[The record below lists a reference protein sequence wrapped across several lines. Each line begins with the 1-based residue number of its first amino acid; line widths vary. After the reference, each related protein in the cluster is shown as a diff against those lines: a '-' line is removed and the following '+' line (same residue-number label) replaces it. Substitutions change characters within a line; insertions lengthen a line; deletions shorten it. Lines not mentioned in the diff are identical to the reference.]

1 MLPTLGNP
9 AGGGERVM
17 ELTVAKKD
25 LLKLVTRMQ
34 GVAERKSTMPV
45 LSNVLLAVEGPNAL
59 RIAATDLYLALFGKI
74 SAEVHKGGSVAVPA
88 KDLFERVKMMPDG
101 PIHIATQD
109 NATTTLKAS
118 GSARRYTLRG
128 MPGDDFPPLPVP
140 AEGAP
145 TLALEV
151 EVLKALIDKTHF
163 SISTDETRAHLNSA
177 LFEWDGDVVR
187 MVTTDGHRL
196 SKMEVKVAGRQ
207 ASATMLIPLKAIQ
220 ELRRLCDE
228 AMSEQLKDAGKETP
242 KAQIQ
247 ITQSGSSAFFQVA
260 GASGGGMTFSV
271 KLVDAQF
278 PPYAQVIP
286 QSSDKQIRA
295 PRAAFADAL
304 RAVSIAASERTGGV
318 KIGLQGGM
326 MRISS
331 ESPDSGDGMDE
342 LAVDYTGPNI
352 TIGFN
357 AKYFLDVLGSLE
369 DEEVTLGLSG
379 ELDPAV
385 LRPGNV
391 GDKPGDK
398 QFLAVVMPMR
408 I

>member
-1 MLPTLGNP
+1 
-9 AGGGERVM
+9 M
-17 ELTVAKKD
+17 ELTVAKRD

-59 RIAATDLYLALFGKI
+59 RLAATDLYLAIAGRVG
-74 SAEVHKGGSVAVPA
+74 AEIAKGGSVAVPA
-88 KDLFERVKMMPDG
+88 KDLLERVKNMPDG
-101 PIHIATQD
+101 PIHLSTQD
-109 NATTTLKAS
+109 NATTTLKAA
-118 GSARRYTLRG
+118 GSARRYTLKG
-128 MPGDDFPPLPVP
+128 MPGDYFPPLPAP
-140 AEGAP
+140 AEGSP

-151 EVLKALIDKTHF
+151 EVLQQLILRTHF
-163 SISTDETRAHLNSA
+163 SISSDETRAHLNSA
-177 LFEWDGDVVR
+177 LFEWDGDHVR

-196 SKMEVKVAGRQ
+196 SKMDVKVSGRQ

-228 AMSEQLKDAGKETP
+228 ALLDAKEGKDDGK
-242 KAQIQ
+242 KAMLQIA
-247 ITQSGSSAFFQVA
+247 QSGSSAFFQ
-260 GASGGGMTFSV
+260 GAGMTFSV

-286 QSSDKQIRA
+286 QSSEKKIRV

-304 RAVSIAASERTGGV
+304 KAVSVAASERTGGV
-318 KIGLQGGM
+318 KLAIQNNT

-331 ESPDSGDGMDE
+331 ESAETGEGFDEVPVEYSGAPM
-342 LAVDYTGPNI
+342 

-357 AKYFLDVLGSLE
+357 AKYFLDVLNALDE
-369 DEEVTLGLSG
+369 DDVVLGLSG

-385 LRPGNV
+385 I
-391 GDKPGDK
+391 KPVSER

>member
-1 MLPTLGNP
+1 
-9 AGGGERVM
+9 M
-17 ELTVAKKD
+17 ELTATKRD

-45 LSNVLLAVEGPNAL
+45 LSNVLLTVDGPSAL
-59 RIAATDLYLALFGKI
+59 RIAATDLYLALVGRVTVDV
-74 SAEVHKGGSVAVPA
+74 SRGGSVAVAA
-88 KDLFERVKMMPDG
+88 KDLLERIRMMPEG
-101 PIHIATQD
+101 PIHIASQD
-109 NATTTLKAS
+109 NATTTIKAA

-128 MPGDDFPPLPVP
+128 MPGDDFPPLPTP
-140 AEGAP
+140 AEGSP
-145 TLALEV
+145 SLALDV
-151 EVLKALIDKTHF
+151 EVLQELIAKTHF

-196 SKMEVKVAGRQ
+196 SKVEVKVSGRQ

-220 ELRRLCDE
+220 ELRRLCD
-228 AMSEQLKDAGKETP
+228 DFAGEVRESGEKGAG

-247 ITQSGSSAFFQVA
+247 ITQSGSSAFFQ
-260 GASGGGMTFSV
+260 GGGMVFAV
-271 KLVDAQF
+271 RLVDAQF
-278 PPYAQVIP
+278 PPYSQVIP
-286 QSSDKQIRA
+286 QQSEKLVRV

-304 RAVSIAASERTGGV
+304 RAVSVAASERTGGV
-318 KIGLQGGM
+318 KLGVSPGT
-326 MRISS
+326 MRITT
-331 ESPDSGDGMDE
+331 ESPDSGEGFDE
-342 LAVDYTGPNI
+342 VPIEYTGTAM

-357 AKYFLDVLGSLE
+357 AKYFLDVLGALD
-369 DEEVTLGLSG
+369 DEEVELGFGG

-385 LRPGNV
+385 VRPASQR
-391 GDKPGDK
+391 

>member
-1 MLPTLGNP
+1 
-9 AGGGERVM
+9 M

-25 LLKLVTRMQ
+25 LLKLVSRMQ

-45 LSNVLLAVEGPNAL
+45 LSNVLLAVDGPNAL
-59 RIAATDLYLALFGKI
+59 RLAATDLYLAIAGKI
-74 SAEVHKGGSVAVPA
+74 PAEVSKGGSVAVPA
-88 KDLFERVKMMPDG
+88 KDLLERVKMMPDG

-109 NATTTLKAS
+109 NATTTLKAT

-128 MPGDDFPPLPVP
+128 MPGDDFPPLPAP

-151 EVLKALIDKTHF
+151 AVLQELIAKTYF
-163 SISTDETRAHLNSA
+163 SISSDETRAHLNSA
-177 LFEWDGDVVR
+177 LFEWDGDIVR

-207 ASATMLIPLKAIQ
+207 ASATMLIPLKAIH
-220 ELRRLCDE
+220 ELRRLCE
-228 AMSEQLKDAGKETP
+228 EVLSEQKDGNTNKEP
-242 KAQIQ
+242 AQLL
-247 ITQSGSSAFFQVA
+247 ITQSGSSAFFQ
-260 GASGGGMTFSV
+260 GGGTTFSV

-278 PPYAQVIP
+278 PPYSQVIP
-286 QSSDKQIRA
+286 QNSDKKVRVPRA
-295 PRAAFADAL
+295 PFADAL

-318 KIGLQGGM
+318 KLGIANGT
-326 MRISS
+326 MRITS
-331 ESPDSGDGMDE
+331 ESPESGDGFDE
-342 LAVDYTGPNI
+342 VPVEYGGANI

-357 AKYFLDVLGSLE
+357 AKYFLDVLGAL
-369 DEEVTLGLSG
+369 DEEEVALGLSG

-385 LRPGNV
+385 VRPASERN
-391 GDKPGDK
+391 
-398 QFLAVVMPMR
+398 FLAVVMPMR

>member
-1 MLPTLGNP
+1 
-9 AGGGERVM
+9 
-17 ELTVAKKD
+17 
-25 LLKLVTRMQ
+25 
-34 GVAERKSTMPV
+34 
-45 LSNVLLAVEGPNAL
+45 
-59 RIAATDLYLALFGKI
+59 
-74 SAEVHKGGSVAVPA
+74 
-88 KDLFERVKMMPDG
+88 
-101 PIHIATQD
+101 
-109 NATTTLKAS
+109 
-118 GSARRYTLRG
+118 
-128 MPGDDFPPLPVP
+128 MPGDDFPPLPQP

-145 TLALEV
+145 TLALDV
-151 EVLKALIDKTHF
+151 DVLSELIAKTHF

-177 LFEWDGDVVR
+177 LFEWEGETVR

-196 SKMEVKVAGRQ
+196 SKVDVKVSGRQ

-228 AMSEQLKDAGKETP
+228 ALADSGSRDANKDGGRPQL
-242 KAQIQ
+242 Q
-247 ITQSGSSAFFQVA
+247 ITQSGSSAFFQGA
-260 GASGGGMTFSV
+260 GTTFSV

-286 QSSDKQIRA
+286 QNSDKKVKV

-318 KIGLQGGM
+318 KVTISKGT
-326 MRISS
+326 MRITS
-331 ESPDSGDGMDE
+331 ESPESGDGFDE
-342 LAVDYTGPNI
+342 VPVDYAGPDI

-357 AKYFLDVLGSLE
+357 ARYFLDVLGALE
-369 DEEVTLGLSG
+369 EEEVVLGLSG

-385 LRPGNV
+385 LRPLS
-391 GDKPGDK
+391 DR

>member
-1 MLPTLGNP
+1 
-9 AGGGERVM
+9 M

-25 LLKLVTRMQ
+25 LLRLVTRMQ

-45 LSNVLLAVEGPNAL
+45 LSNVLLAVDGPNVL
-59 RIAATDLYLALFGKI
+59 RIAATDLYLAIAGKVTADI
-74 SAEVHKGGSVAVPA
+74 GKGGSVAVPA
-88 KDLFERVKMMPDG
+88 KDLLERVKMMPEG
-101 PIHIATQD
+101 PIQLSTQE
-109 NATTTLKAS
+109 NSSTVIKAA

-128 MPGDDFPPLPVP
+128 MPGDDFPPLPAP

-151 EVLKALIDKTHF
+151 EVLQELIAKTYF

-196 SKMEVKVAGRQ
+196 SKMEVKVSGRQ
-207 ASATMLIPLKAIQ
+207 ASATMLIPLKAIH

-228 AMSEQLKDAGKETP
+228 VLADAGRDTKDATKP
-242 KAQIQ
+242 QLQ
-247 ITQSGSSAFFQVA
+247 ITQSGSSAFFH
-260 GASGGGMTFSV
+260 GGGTTFSV

-278 PPYAQVIP
+278 PPYSQVIP
-286 QSSDKQIRA
+286 QSSEKKVSV
-295 PRAAFADAL
+295 PRAALADAL

-318 KIGLQGGM
+318 KLALGKGT
-326 MRISS
+326 MRITS
-331 ESPDSGDGMDE
+331 ESPESGDGFDE
-342 LAVDYTGPNI
+342 VAVDYSGAPI

-357 AKYFLDVLGSLE
+357 AKYFLDVLGALEE
-369 DEEVTLGLSG
+369 DEVVLGLSG

-385 LRPGNV
+385 VRPA
-391 GDKPGDK
+391 GDR

>member
-1 MLPTLGNP
+1 
-9 AGGGERVM
+9 M

-25 LLKLVTRMQ
+25 LLRLVTRMQ

-45 LSNVLLAVEGPNAL
+45 LSNVLLAVDGPNAL
-59 RIAATDLYLALFGKI
+59 RVAATDLYLALFGKI
-74 SAEVHKGGSVAVPA
+74 PAEVHKGGSVAVPA

-101 PIHIATQD
+101 PIHIATQE
-109 NATTTLKAS
+109 NATTTLKAT

-140 AEGAP
+140 ADGAP

-151 EVLKALIDKTHF
+151 DVLKQLIDKTHF

-177 LFEWDGDVVR
+177 LFEWDGDRVR

-228 AMSEQLKDAGKETP
+228 IVQNPQVGPEGKE
-242 KAQIQ
+242 QRGVLQ
-247 ITQSGSSAFFQVA
+247 ITQSGSSAFFQ
-260 GASGGGMTFSV
+260 GGGMTFSV

-286 QSSDKQIRA
+286 QASDKQVQA
-295 PRAAFADAL
+295 PRASLADAL
-304 RAVSIAASERTGGV
+304 RAVAIAASERTGGV
-318 KIGLQGGM
+318 KIGLQNGT
-326 MRISS
+326 MRITS
-331 ESPDSGDGMDE
+331 ESPDSGDGFDE
-342 LAVDYTGPNI
+342 VPVDYAGAPM

-357 AKYFLDVLGSLE
+357 AKYFLDVLGALD
-369 DEEVTLGLSG
+369 DENVVLGLSG

-385 LRPGNV
+385 LRPGSSQPA
-391 GDKPGDK
+391 GDDAKGKDDK